1 MLGVPTHQPQRPGW
15 RGFSTSAQL
24 LGARLGP
31 LAHTQP
37 RAESAGKVARRGGGK
52 NATYRVWG
60 LDFGQGWQQSE
71 AGQTVSPPGDGQFG
85 QGLRRGWGGGKGEGR
100 KTPVRFGVPRSLAL
114 ARAPP
119 PPPPPALWPPQTK
132 LGLAR
137 GRPQS
142 PPRRLKSEPLGLRDS
157 GADPGGAGGARG
169 GEGASPLSGPERAT
183 ASPPRTRRPS
193 PGAPS
198 SPRRAAG
205 LQTPACSRP
214 RPSFPSSP
222 PPNAKGS
229 LGLGLLGKNAG
240 THAGLE
246 RLRASPTQIFI
257 ISVEFVESRSP
268 PSPNILKHK
277 RTQLGNGFPVGWP
290 LWRGFGAWKD
300 SSPVIRRQVLC
311 PPGTSDKRT
320 LVSQPPFH
328 RVPGTSP
335 RLIGFCQA
343 SLAQVP
349 SSSSRATPMLL
360 SSETRMLG
368 GRIGL
373 FLAVTFPKPLC
384 HTSRFKAEDVAN
396 GGCQVK

>member
-15 RGFSTSAQL
+15 RGCSTSAQL

-37 RAESAGKVARRGGGK
+37 RADSTGKVAGRGGGK

-71 AGQTVSPPGDGQFG
+71 AGQTVSPTGDGQFG

-100 KTPVRFGVPRSLAL
+100 KTPVRFGVPRSLAP
-114 ARAPP
+114 ARAPRP
-119 PPPPPALWPPQTK
+119 RYRLRRPNSAWPGEAPEPA
-132 LGLAR
+132 
-137 GRPQS
+137 
-142 PPRRLKSEPLGLRDS
+142 RRLKSEPPGLRDS
-157 GADPGGAGGARG
+157 GADPGGAGGVRG

-183 ASPPRTRRPS
+183 ASPAQTRRPS
-193 PGAPS
+193 AGAPS

-246 RLRASPTQIFI
+246 LPWASPTQVFI

-290 LWRGFGAWKD
+290 LWRGFGGWKV
-300 SSPVIRRQVLC
+300 SSSLTRRPVLC

-320 LVSQPPFH
+320 LVSQPLSTESLGP
-328 RVPGTSP
+328 VPGGLASARPPWARSPAALLGPPLGYWAP
-335 RLIGFCQA
+335 RLGCW
-343 SLAQVP
+343 V
-349 SSSSRATPMLL
+349 
-360 SSETRMLG
+360 G
-368 GRIGL
+368 GQD
-373 FLAVTFPKPLC
+373 F
-384 HTSRFKAEDVAN
+384 S
-396 GGCQVK
+396 